1 MHYIDVGKNEGAK
14 CLSGGQRFG
23 DRGFF
28 IEPTLFAGVNDDM
41 KIAQDEIFGPVLS
54 ILKFKSIDEIIER
67 ANNTFYGLA
76 AAVWTRDIGKAHRL
90 AAKIKAGTVW
100 VNCYDAFDAPPRS
113 AASKCPAWAAN
124 SANAGWMRTRRRRRW
139 WLARSEA
146 RRRRNDSRCR
156 VLRAGRHSDATR
168 SKLLARSLPQS
179 PPTLAGFD
187 GGRAFRV
194 VPGRPWSVHGQLQNG
209 VCMNSQSVN
218 SFPPEVVEKLGFYV
232 YRLIDPRDGETFYV
246 GKGYGN
252 RVFAHIRAEGVA
264 DCDGMDNK
272 IKRIREILLA
282 DLEVSHVIHRHG
294 MDEATALEVES
305 ALIDAYPGLTN
316 LVGGARGSDYGAT
329 HAQEV
334 IRRYAAEPAVFHH
347 KALLI
352 SVGRSADERP
362 LYEATRYA
370 WKLSKRRAVEAEVIL
385 PTVRGIIC
393 GAFVADDWLQGTAAN
408 FPDRADG
415 NGEPDRLGFVG
426 HEAPDEIK
434 GLYVGKRVPDEYR
447 KPGAANPIRYTWKW

>member
-1 MHYIDVGKNEGAK
+1 
-14 CLSGGQRFG
+14 
-23 DRGFF
+23 
-28 IEPTLFAGVNDDM
+28 
-41 KIAQDEIFGPVLS
+41 
-54 ILKFKSIDEIIER
+54 
-67 ANNTFYGLA
+67 
-76 AAVWTRDIGKAHRL
+76 
-90 AAKIKAGTVW
+90 
-100 VNCYDAFDAPPRS
+100 
-113 AASKCPAWAAN
+113 
-124 SANAGWMRTRRRRRW
+124 
-139 WLARSEA
+139 
-146 RRRRNDSRCR
+146 
-156 VLRAGRHSDATR
+156 
-168 SKLLARSLPQS
+168 
-179 PPTLAGFD
+179 
-187 GGRAFRV
+187 
-194 VPGRPWSVHGQLQNG
+194 
-209 VCMNSQSVN
+209 MNSQSVN

-246 GKGYGN
+246 GKGYGKKIG
-252 RVFAHIRAEGVA
+252 VFAHIRAEGVA

-408 FPDRADG
+408 FPDRATATANRIGLALWVTRHRTKSRACTLGNVCPTNTVSPEPPTRFDTLG
-415 NGEPDRLGFVG
+415 NGRGTSGRPSGSRKTTWHSGSLET
-426 HEAPDEIK
+426 EIPSK
-434 GLYVGKRVPDEYR
+434 NHFFDNRQTDKL
-447 KPGAANPIRYTWKW
+447 